1 MMEKTENEKNTVKKI
16 YGTEN
21 LKDILTDLLEKMFIK
36 EIKNVEK
43 SKNN

>member
-1 MMEKTENEKNTVKKI
+1 MENTENEKNTVKKI

>member
-1 MMEKTENEKNTVKKI
+1 MENKEKEKNTVKKI

-43 SKNN
+43 LKNN

>member
-1 MMEKTENEKNTVKKI
+1 MENTENEKNTVKKI

-36 EIKNVEK
+36 EIKNLEK
-43 SKNN
+43 LKNN

>member
-1 MMEKTENEKNTVKKI
+1 MENTEIEKNTVKKI

-43 SKNN
+43 LKNN

>member
-1 MMEKTENEKNTVKKI
+1 MENTENEKNTVKKI
-16 YGTEN
+16 YGTEK

-43 SKNN
+43 LKNN

>member
-1 MMEKTENEKNTVKKI
+1 MENTENEKNTVKKI
-16 YGTEN
+16 YATEN

>member
-1 MMEKTENEKNTVKKI
+1 MENTENEKNTVKKI

-36 EIKNVEK
+36 EIKNVK
-43 SKNN
+43 KLKNN

>member
-1 MMEKTENEKNTVKKI
+1 MENTENEKNTAKKI